1 MVYPTSY
8 IHYFMK
14 QNIIFSHLKI
24 FLELKLP
31 RKIKFV
37 PKASK
42 IDKAIKPLFLAH
54 NIIKCSTYKK
64 PKWFFSNGKLNQ
76 PDIYLCK
83 KLKMKVFPLAKI
95 RFFCQTTNDSQ
106 PLFWRGVFHVKSH
119 TWKSFTILPKKWRM
133 SLFFSTVEVT
143 NLIYA
148 TMRL

>member
-1 MVYPTSY
+1 MLIVSCRINVNQHTMVPKFASAKIKQTFAAYSNLCTFLRKFPSSQIY
-8 IHYFMK
+8 YLMK

-54 NIIKCSTYKK
+54 NIIKCSTCKK

-76 PDIYLCK
+76 RDIYLCK

-95 RFFCQTTNDSQ
+95 RSFCHTTNASQ
-106 PLFWRGVFHVKSH
+106 PLF
-119 TWKSFTILPKKWRM
+119 
-133 SLFFSTVEVT
+133 
-143 NLIYA
+143 
-148 TMRL
+148 